1 MKRTICR
8 RVALLMLA
16 IFIAN
21 IGIAHLRTQWL
32 HHDLDHTLNGK
43 LVSLMDQHADE
54 DDHGILTGAEHQ
66 LLHAADHGQ
75 PLPAS
80 MSATLQVWAI
90 ATILI
95 FSLLASRVPESV
107 FPAPFRPPRRSSI

>member
-1 MKRTICR
+1 
-8 RVALLMLA
+8 
-16 IFIAN
+16 
-21 IGIAHLRTQWL
+21 
-32 HHDLDHTLNGK
+32 
-43 LVSLMDQHADE
+43 
-54 DDHGILTGAEHQ
+54 

-80 MSATLQVWAI
+80 MSATLQVWAL

>member
-1 MKRTICR
+1 
-8 RVALLMLA
+8 
-16 IFIAN
+16 
-21 IGIAHLRTQWL
+21 
-32 HHDLDHTLNGK
+32 
-43 LVSLMDQHADE
+43 MDQHADE

-80 MSATLQVWAI
+80 MSATLQVWAL

-95 FSLLASRVPESV
+95 FSYWLPVFRSRYFLRHSGPLDV
-107 FPAPFRPPRRSSI
+107 RRSNSFAIFCVSNPGDLE